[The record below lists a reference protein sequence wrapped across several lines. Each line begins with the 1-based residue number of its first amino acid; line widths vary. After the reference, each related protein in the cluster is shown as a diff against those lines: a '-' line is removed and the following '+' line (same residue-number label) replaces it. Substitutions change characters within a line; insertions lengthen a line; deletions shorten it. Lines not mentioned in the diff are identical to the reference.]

1 MPKSPILGKFSGKS
15 CDSNVFNNNDMHLG
29 RKLFENVIASQE
41 YKDGIKRG
49 HYIGF
54 LGHPED
60 PGCQD
65 FRNACIVMTAMNLEE
80 NGDVHADF
88 NLINTPVGQIVKAF
102 IDAGV
107 QFGISIRGAGDVE
120 SDGEVDPETFVFRG
134 YDLVAFPAYND
145 CVPTFQEIAASND
158 VETQKKYKKIC
169 AAVKSNLKSITS
181 AEALET
187 IKSQLVEGSEPYNDV
202 ESRIAELS
210 VEAVPE
216 NITSPEPS
224 LEEQKIDA
232 LVSMYS
238 DASEKI
244 EQLENEN
251 ARLNESIQ
259 QVTTQLTASTSKVK
273 RMRRIHASQMKSLEE
288 IAEDAKAQVEIQ
300 HRKYLRASRIIDEL
314 NQKVEKSQKL
324 NLNYS
329 QKIQASE
336 ALLSQKDAEL
346 ERLHS
351 QLRETVTA
359 SRELKVNAS
368 NYDAELDCLRNKVEA
383 AEEMVYAYQ
392 QAYANLFANAIG
404 KEVSELPVTA
414 STTPEEL
421 RKSILGAT
429 NTANIAAKPD
439 FADDEYFGEDEGTDD
454 DLVSL

>member
-1 MPKSPILGKFSGKS
+1 MPKSSILGTFSGKS

-65 FRNACIVMTAMNLEE
+65 FRNACIVMTSMNIED
-80 NGDVHADF
+80 NGDVYADF
-88 NLINTPVGQIVKAF
+88 NLVNTPVGQIVKAF

-120 SDGEVDPETFVFRG
+120 GDGEVDPETFVFRG

-145 CVPTFQEIAASND
+145 CVPKFQEIAASKD
-158 VETQKKYKKIC
+158 VENQKKYKKIC

-187 IKSQLVEGSEPYNDV
+187 IKSQLVEGSEPYNEV

-210 VEAVPE
+210 AELTPVDVP
-216 NITSPEPS
+216 SPEMS

-232 LVSMYS
+232 LVTMYS
-238 DASEKI
+238 DASEYI
-244 EQLENEN
+244 EQLESEN
-251 ARLNESIQ
+251 ARLSESVQ

-273 RMRRIHASQMKSLEE
+273 RMTRIHASQMQSLEE
-288 IAEDAKAQVEIQ
+288 VAKDAQAQVEVQ
-300 HRKYLRASRIIDEL
+300 HQKYLRASRTIDEL
-314 NQKVEKSQKL
+314 NQKIAKSQKL

-336 ALLSQKDAEL
+336 ALLSQKETEL

-368 NYDAELDCLRNKVEA
+368 NYDAELDRLRKKVEA

-414 STTPEEL
+414 STTPEDL

-429 NTANIAAKPD
+429 NTGNIAAKPD
-439 FADDEYFGEDEGTDD
+439 IADDEYFCSDDTDD
-454 DLVSL
+454 GLVSL